1 MVIKHVDNHVESPLK
16 KQCGGGATSFCVTEI
31 RQSAKI
37 YCLKTA
43 AASCYRRAEYTAVKS
58 T

>member
-1 MVIKHVDNHVESPLK
+1 
-16 KQCGGGATSFCVTEI
+16 VTEI

-43 AASCYRRAEYTAVKS
+43 AASCYRRAEYTGVN